1 MADDI
6 IGINI
11 EVRGKKSVID
21 AEKALN
27 TMQKQLLNVAIAQNK
42 GTLAEGSL
50 RKARVESQRALMK
63 KGVTLGQ
70 ATKASWQYVKA
81 LEAMTAE
88 QLQFAKSQQAGSRGM
103 NKFGMYA
110 QQVGYQVG
118 DFFVQVQSGTS
129 ALVAFGQQGTQ
140 LAGLLPGVYGAVIG
154 IGLSLGTMLVKSFM
168 DASGASQTLS
178 EALDELESSSSAVMA
193 SFDMLNDDK
202 LNETFGDLTPTIK
215 KLEDRFLAL
224 NSAAELRNLIN
235 VLDKVKES
243 SEIGFGSRML
253 EALKRGGTRE
263 DIAPEMFTKKYGFS
277 VGKKVFDDLVD
288 GMIAQSKSGDVKGV
302 VKAFED
308 LVSQAAIVPK
318 DVTLEGIALLNETK
332 MAAVGVAKSYA
343 AIGGSAEA
351 AVVANETAES
361 TSVSLAMQLDN
372 FRKKHDA
379 QVKATNANLDAQLEL
394 MMKQYTEQQKI
405 DALRDKENFRLDQEI
420 THAKY
425 LNKFQMDKK
434 EIAISLADIARINY
448 ELSLKEKQF
457 TATEIA
463 DLMEKY
469 DLLQAEKAENDR
481 ILELQ
486 KKKLKAQKELNK
498 EVEELAERL
507 SIPFQRALELIRQAK
522 EEATVGLDA
531 FGGPG
536 SFKYGGI
543 QTYKPES
550 SKVGKGAKPTTME
563 GPIKALERQI
573 ELSKALFGLE
583 GQSRREQEIFMQL
596 QFQNRDADK
605 KAKEEDLH
613 TLAKKVAKE
622 EELTKVFEEQRQAQK
637 DLADTIA
644 NSMGDALTSIVDGTK
659 SVKDAFKDMA
669 RAIIAELYQ
678 IYVVK
683 QITGM
688 ISSAIMGP
696 AAAGG
701 YFGPAGGVG
710 GGSGATIAYADGGV
724 VGSPTTFPM
733 SAGRTGLMGEAG
745 PEAIMPLKRGK
756 DGKLGVQAEG
766 GAGDVII
773 HQNFN
778 FTANGD
784 ESVKK
789 IIAQQAP
796 AIANMTKKSI
806 LDDRRRGGQM
816 KQAFG

>member
-6 IGINI
+6 IAINI

-140 LAGLLPGVYGAVIG
+140 LAGLLPGVYGAVVG
-154 IGLSLGTMLVKSFM
+154 IGLSIGTMLLKSLY
-168 DASGASQTLS
+168 DASGASKTFKERIDDSIEAMDKFKEAVTVATQSTAELINSFGVWGNVVRPLLEDITKLEQLKAFKMLNQQFDNLTIASKSFGDYAREAMGGANQAVQVMAKSLGLTVQQYYEIQKQIAGIRDLETNAERITAAAKIRDTLKATFGTL
-178 EALDELESSSSAVMA
+178 ENMPDKMREFYRQLTLTVLTGAELEA
-193 SFDMLNDDK
+193 SMGKTGDQLETTVDK
-202 LNETFGDLTPTIK
+202 VQDLKRSYIELYFANRQAAADQK
-215 KLEDRFLAL
+215 KADQDAITAIQDAISLHRK
-224 NSAAELRNLIN
+224 ELRNKADI
-235 VLDKVKES
+235 S
-243 SEIGFGSRML
+243 AL
-253 EALKRGGTRE
+253 EA
-263 DIAPEMFTKKYGFS
+263 AYG
-277 VGKKVFDDLVD
+277 
-288 GMIAQSKSGDVKGV
+288 SKS
-302 VKAFED
+302 E
-308 LVSQAAIVPK
+308 Q
-318 DVTLEGIALLNETK
+318 
-332 MAAVGVAKSYA
+332 VAKKK
-343 AIGGSAEA
+343 AE
-351 AVVANETAES
+351 
-361 TSVSLAMQLDN
+361 LA
-372 FRKKHDA
+372 RDA
-379 QVKATNANLDAQLEL
+379 
-394 MMKQYTEQQKI
+394 
-405 DALRDKENFRLDQEI
+405 
-420 THAKY
+420 
-425 LNKFQMDKK
+425 
-434 EIAISLADIARINY
+434 Y
-448 ELSLKEKQF
+448 EESLKEQGILGKNLKVEM
-457 TATEIA
+457 AIYDGLILSYNMNKKITEEKDRQLKVSEKISANLVTMA
-463 DLMEKY
+463 DAEYQMFLTY
-469 DLLQAEKAENDR
+469 QA
-481 ILELQ
+481 
-486 KKKLKAQKELNK
+486 
-498 EVEELAERL
+498 
-507 SIPFQRALELIRQAK
+507 
-522 EEATVGLDA
+522 
-531 FGGPG
+531 
-536 SFKYGGI
+536 YGQSRVAG
-543 QTYKPES
+543 TK
-550 SKVGKGAKPTTME
+550 AKPPKAPKGPKGKEPKTME

-605 KAKEEDLH
+605 KAKEEDLRA
-613 TLAKKVAKE
+613 LAEDVAKQ

-659 SVKDAFKDMA
+659 SVSDAFKDMA
-669 RAIIAELYQ
+669 RAIIADLYQ

-688 ISSAIMGP
+688 ISAAINPYLPQVPNANGN
-696 AAAGG
+696 AFSGG
-701 YFGPAGGVG
+701 NIVP
-710 GGSGATIAYADGGV
+710 YADGGV

-778 FTANGD
+778 FQANGD

-796 AIANMTKKSI
+796 AIANMTKKQI